1 MLKNINSNKAYG
13 PDDIHGKILKNCSRS
28 LSTPLSLL
36 FSLSYNTG
44 SIPKDW
50 KIANIVPVHKKGPK
64 DDVENYRPISLTS
77 LVMKTFER
85 IIKEEL
91 LFRVMPLLDQRQHG
105 FLNDKSCTTNMA
117 SFSDSVVLSINDCK
131 TFGVDVVY
139 FDFSKAFDSVS
150 HDLILYKLKY
160 YFGIE
165 GRLLKFIENY
175 LYGREQCVVLNNV
188 KSSLKPVISGV
199 PQGSILGPI
208 FFVIFIND
216 LPACLNE
223 GTQIALYADDTKIW
237 RSICSDHD
245 HVMLQKDIDNLNDWA
260 MRNKMK
266 FHPRKC
272 KVVSLC
278 HRESPLT
285 ARSSLGVFTLPFID
299 FHYTIGE
306 DSLEYADT
314 EKDLGILV
322 NSSFDFTD
330 HIGTL
335 ISKANQQ
342 FGLLRRTC
350 HFVQDIRRRR
360 SLYLTL
366 VRSQFEHCSP
376 IWRPFSKKN
385 LEKFDSFQKKCVK
398 WILSEEEHSYHSLNC
413 YFRKCRQ
420 ANILPLSK
428 RFDFN
433 DLILFHKVV
442 HQDIPLKLPAYLK
455 FYDGSSRLRST
466 HLDSLSIVSEIL
478 PRASAPNLLN
488 KSFFYRTHS
497 LWNHLPNEIRSIAS
511 KSLFRARLETF
522 LWEDIMTNPDE
533 SIT

>member
-1 MLKNINSNKAYG
+1 
-13 PDDIHGKILKNCSRS
+13 
-28 LSTPLSLL
+28 
-36 FSLSYNTG
+36 
-44 SIPKDW
+44 
-50 KIANIVPVHKKGPK
+50 
-64 DDVENYRPISLTS
+64 
-77 LVMKTFER
+77 
-85 IIKEEL
+85 
-91 LFRVMPLLDQRQHG
+91 
-105 FLNDKSCTTNMA
+105 
-117 SFSDSVVLSINDCK
+117 
-131 TFGVDVVY
+131 
-139 FDFSKAFDSVS
+139 
-150 HDLILYKLKY
+150 
-160 YFGIE
+160 
-165 GRLLKFIENY
+165 
-175 LYGREQCVVLNNV
+175 
-188 KSSLKPVISGV
+188 
-199 PQGSILGPI
+199 
-208 FFVIFIND
+208 
-216 LPACLNE
+216 
-223 GTQIALYADDTKIW
+223 
-237 RSICSDHD
+237 
-245 HVMLQKDIDNLNDWA
+245 
-260 MRNKMK
+260 MK

-314 EKDLGILV
+314 EKDLGILI

-330 HIGTL
+330 HIDAL

-350 HFVQDIRRRR
+350 HFVKDIRRRR

-376 IWRPFSKKN
+376 IWRPSSKKN